1 MKVKDKMR
9 VLSIITIIILISA
22 TMFITVTKPQMHK
35 RIVFGSAGIQI
46 ADIQP
51 ESETIETKV
60 TPVQSETVKKEVEV
74 QKVDNTDFKNE
85 LRLKALEALADK
97 EAEFKLAQ
105 EKAANVAK
113 QAEADMKKLKQQQEA
128 EEKARKQAEKQAKK
142 DAEELAKKQ
151 AQLQEAQAA
160 AQKQAEEQ
168 AKKAAAEKAKKQAE
182 EQAKKAAAEKAKKQ
196 AEEQAKKAAAE
207 KAKKQAEEQAKKAA
221 AEKAQK
227 QAEEQKK
234 LVEYQETI
242 LWNQWRATVCNKV
255 TSNLDKQ
262 FTAVAPPGTIY
273 TYSFNVDKNRR
284 ITIVTVKISKGYV
297 NTSTQQG
304 VNMIK
309 YAINSLNLSTILTFP
324 SGTQRT
330 SVKVESGIET
340 TSAQSSSLNANS
352 FNDVETITKQKYE

>member
-51 ESETIETKV
+51 ESEAIETKV

-151 AQLQEAQAA
+151 AQLQKAQEA
-160 AQKQAEEQ
+160 AQ
-168 AKKAAAEKAKKQAE
+168 KQAE

-284 ITIVTVKISKGYV
+284 ITNVTVKISKGYV

>member
-1 MKVKDKMR
+1 
-9 VLSIITIIILISA
+9 
-22 TMFITVTKPQMHK
+22 MFITVTKPQMHK

-51 ESETIETKV
+51 ESEAIETKV

-151 AQLQEAQAA
+151 AKLQEAQAA

-207 KAKKQAEEQAKKAA
+207 KAKKQAEEQ
-221 AEKAQK
+221 
-227 QAEEQKK
+227 KK

-255 TSNLDKQ
+255 ASNLDKQ

-284 ITIVTVKISKGYV
+284 ITNVTVKISKGYV

-304 VNMIK
+304 VKMIK

>member
-9 VLSIITIIILISA
+9 VLSIIAVIILISA
-22 TMFITVTKPQMHK
+22 TMFITITKPQMHK
-35 RIVFGSAGIQI
+35 RIVFGGANIQV
-46 ADIQP
+46 A
-51 ESETIETKV
+51 ETKTETEAIETKV
-60 TPVQSETVKKEVEV
+60 TPVQTETVKKEVEV
-74 QKVDNTDFKNE
+74 QKVDNTDFQNE

-97 EAEFKLAQ
+97 EAELKLAQ
-105 EKAANVAK
+105 EKAANAEK
-113 QAEADMKKLKQQQEA
+113 RAEADAKKLKQQQEA

-142 DAEELAKKQ
+142 EAEELAKKQ
-151 AQLQEAQAA
+151 SQLEKEQEA
-160 AQKQAEEQ
+160 AQKQAEKKAKKAAEEQ
-168 AKKAAAEKAKKQAE
+168 AKKAAAEKAKKAAE
-182 EQAKKAAAEKAKKQ
+182 EQAK
-196 AEEQAKKAAAE
+196 
-207 KAKKQAEEQAKKAA
+207 
-221 AEKAQK
+221 K

-255 TSNLDKQ
+255 ASKLDKQ

-284 ITIVTVKISKGYV
+284 ITNVTVKISKGYV

-309 YAINSLNLSTILTFP
+309 YAINSLNLSSILTFP

-330 SVKVESGIET
+330 SVKVESGIERT
-340 TSAQSSSLNANS
+340 ANQSNSLNANS